1 MEITKVQA
9 IYFSGTGTTRKL
21 CAAVAGGT
29 GLAVEEWD
37 CTPQRAKA
45 PFQPDAHTLTVLAVL
60 SFGGRVPAPVA
71 RRLEQ
76 LQGCGPAVLLSVYGS
91 RASEDTLVELH
102 DLAVK
107 AGYRPI
113 AAAEF
118 VAQHSM
124 APQMA
129 AGRPNESDLAQAG
142 ELGKQALAL
151 AKSLTEGAA
160 VQLELPGNRPYR
172 EFGGVPFH
180 PKASKKCVEC
190 GRCAD
195 QCPVGAI
202 PAQNPRKTEDKACI
216 TCMRCVAVC
225 PVRARSLGKIAEM
238 AVPAKLRKVCDSN
251 RANQIWLGH
260 PET

>member
-1 MEITKVQA
+1 MEIKKVQA
-9 IYFSGTGTTRKL
+9 IYFSGTGTTRAL
-21 CAAVAGGT
+21 CAAVAGGIGVT
-29 GLAVEEWD
+29 VEEWD

-45 PFQPDAHTLTVLAVL
+45 PFQPDEHTMTVLAVP
-60 SFGGRVPAPVA
+60 SFGGRVPAPMA
-71 RRLEQ
+71 RRMEQ
-76 LQGCGPAVLLSVYGS
+76 LKGCGPAVLLSVYGS

-124 APQMA
+124 APQLA
-129 AGRPNESDLAQAG
+129 AGRPNENDLAEAK
-142 ELGKQALAL
+142 ELGQKALAL
-151 AKSLTEGAA
+151 SEALEQGTQ

-202 PAQNPRKTEDKACI
+202 PAQEPRKTEDKACI

-225 PVRARSLGKIAEM
+225 PVKARGLGKVAEM
-238 AVPAKLRKVCDSN
+238 AVSAKLRKVCEPKREN
-251 RANQIWLGH
+251 RIWLAQ
-260 PET
+260 PEA